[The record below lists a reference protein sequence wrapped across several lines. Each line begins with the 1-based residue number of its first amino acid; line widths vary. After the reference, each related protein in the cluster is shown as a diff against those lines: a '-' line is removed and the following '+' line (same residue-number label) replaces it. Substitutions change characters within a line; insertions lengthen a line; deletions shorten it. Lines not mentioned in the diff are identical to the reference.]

1 VFRSRARGSPVAAEH
16 VTVEQALLGK
26 HNSELIQVDG
36 QLVGKDM
43 GASNAILLLTSK
55 KKIFTAIL
63 PKNLADPE
71 SSAWKV
77 GSVLQVT
84 GICSVQLDAQR
95 SAIGE
100 GMAVPQSFRV
110 LLRSP
115 GDVAVLHSPS
125 WWTAGHVLVLLALAL
140 IVTLVAL
147 GWVMAL
153 RKRVEQQTI
162 LLRESEKQFRHMA
175 HHDSLTGLATRLVF
189 QDRLH
194 VALEYARRHHTELAL
209 IMMDLDNFKN
219 INDTLGHQAGDEVL
233 RVTAERIVG
242 AVRKSDTVA
251 RMGGDEFVALL
262 PDLRAPLAAE
272 SIAIKVVAALSVPIP
287 FAGGEVPVSVSAGV
301 CSVSSGEIDAD
312 TLLKNVDVALY
323 QAKALGRNCFQSYT
337 PELAQF
343 PIVQQTGRDI

>member
-1 VFRSRARGSPVAAEH
+1 
-16 VTVEQALLGK
+16 
-26 HNSELIQVDG
+26 
-36 QLVGKDM
+36 
-43 GASNAILLLTSK
+43 
-55 KKIFTAIL
+55 
-63 PKNLADPE
+63 
-71 SSAWKV
+71 
-77 GSVLQVT
+77 
-84 GICSVQLDAQR
+84 
-95 SAIGE
+95 
-100 GMAVPQSFRV
+100 
-110 LLRSP
+110 
-115 GDVAVLHSPS
+115 
-125 WWTAGHVLVLLALAL
+125 
-140 IVTLVAL
+140 
-147 GWVMAL
+147 MAL

-162 LLRESEKQFRHMA
+162 LLHESEKQFRHMA
-175 HHDSLTGLATRLVF
+175 HHDSLTGLATRLVL
-189 QDRLH
+189 QDRLN
-194 VALEYARRHHTELAL
+194 VALEYAKRHHTELAL

-272 SIAIKVVAALSVPIP
+272 SIAAKVVAALSAPIS
-287 FAGGEVPVSVSAGV
+287 FAGVEVPVSVSAGV
-301 CSVSSGEIDAD
+301 CLVSSGEIDAD